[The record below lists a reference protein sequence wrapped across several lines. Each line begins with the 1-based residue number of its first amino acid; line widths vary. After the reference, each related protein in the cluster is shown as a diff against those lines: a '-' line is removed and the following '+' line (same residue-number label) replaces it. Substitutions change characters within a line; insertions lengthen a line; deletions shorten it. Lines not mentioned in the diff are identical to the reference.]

1 MSFEGFK
8 RGYADNLKF
17 INPNILSVLALL
29 VSIETGYYFLDA
41 NKQKFLYI
49 WIVVLLLFRLILNW
63 TTKAIM
69 EAREDG
75 ASKNVYYQIADKYSE
90 LFIWGGFMVSR
101 LTNFYLGFFTLISMV
116 LVCIIGLI
124 GKAQGVG
131 CVEYGPMCKLGRT
144 LLLVIILLV
153 EYFCMKHGRPFMIF
167 DLETGKMFSWQD
179 LGAVFLIILAQLTIF
194 IRILEIRKRIQ
205 SDESKKW

>member
-116 LVCIIGLI
+116 LVGITGLI

-131 CVEYGPMCKLGRT
+131 CVKNGPMCKLGRT